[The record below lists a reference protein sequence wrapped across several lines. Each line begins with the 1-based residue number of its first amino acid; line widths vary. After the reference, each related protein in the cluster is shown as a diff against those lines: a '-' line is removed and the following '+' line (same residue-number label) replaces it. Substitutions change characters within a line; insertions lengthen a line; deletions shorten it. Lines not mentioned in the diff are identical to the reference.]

1 MIGAYRDPDRTSGKR
16 RMRQL
21 INTVSAAVPTALV
34 EVRTLGRTLKKR
46 AADILAYFDRPGTSN
61 GPTEAI
67 NGRLENLRGS
77 ALQLPQPH
85 QLHRQIPAGNRR
97 LQTRP
102 TPSIVKSR
110 IA

>member
-1 MIGAYRDPDRTSGKR
+1 MAVLYHGDTPHKINDSGQIR
-16 RMRQL
+16 
-21 INTVSAAVPTALV
+21 P
-34 EVRTLGRTLKKR
+34 GRLNAKVKKR
-46 AADILAYFDRPGTSN
+46 AVDVPTYFDRPGTSD

-67 NGRLENLRGS
+67 NGRLEHLRGS

-97 LQTRP
+97 LQTLP

-110 IA
+110 IT